1 MRFAW
6 VLPTVA
12 ALLAAG
18 MVPVLADTV
27 TVTIDKLVF
36 SPKEVSV
43 KAGDTV
49 EWVNKDAFAHT
60 ATVKGGWEVMIPPKK
75 TASRVMQAGDTVEYF
90 CRFHPN
96 MKGRI
101 TVTP

>member
-27 TVTIDKLVF
+27 TVTIDKLAF

-43 KAGDTV
+43 KAGDSVKLHQPMV
-49 EWVNKDAFAHT
+49 EL
-60 ATVKGGWEVMIPPKK
+60 E
-75 TASRVMQAGDTVEYF
+75 
-90 CRFHPN
+90 
-96 MKGRI
+96 
-101 TVTP
+101 